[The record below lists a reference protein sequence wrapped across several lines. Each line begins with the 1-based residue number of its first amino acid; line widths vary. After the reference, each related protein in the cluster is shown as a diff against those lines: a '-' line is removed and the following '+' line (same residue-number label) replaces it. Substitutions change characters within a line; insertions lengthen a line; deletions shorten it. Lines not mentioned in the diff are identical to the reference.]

1 MSTITA
7 TSGTAIS
14 TPTTAPR
21 PQGTPW
27 LVWANLIASVC
38 IATGLYWDISWHET
52 IGRDSF
58 WTPAHLLIQF
68 GALLGAFG
76 SAWVIMRTT
85 FGGDSEARANSVN
98 VLGFRAPLGAFIAA
112 WGGGAMLT
120 SAPFDNWWHEAYGLD
135 VKIISPPHMLLALGI
150 AGIMW
155 GGAILAVSYLNRATG
170 EQRTRLQRILLFIGG
185 FIIVQ
190 GMTLKLEYTN
200 RVLLHS
206 AISYMVIGIGTLL
219 LLEGLARVS
228 GHRWARTIM
237 TGVYSAFVL
246 ILMWVLPL
254 FPAQPKLGPVYQDI
268 THMVPLSF
276 PLLLIVPAFALDL
289 VWPLLGE
296 PQVWSKLSRLVI
308 GGFAIVLAAPLI
320 WMNLLWHF
328 LWNLLLTR
336 QKQEDWSKR
345 LQEVWTKWRQ
355 EAWNKWLQAAFAG
368 ILFLAILIVVE
379 WPFATFLMS
388 SMARNRFFATT
399 DFPYFALPTSPT
411 VRHIFVS
418 WERSPAEFWRNMA
431 FGFLFS
437 IASMWAGIYW
447 GGWLKK
453 VRR

>member
-1 MSTITA
+1 MTE
-7 TSGTAIS
+7 TSS
-14 TPTTAPR
+14 APR
-21 PQGTPW
+21 PQGVPW
-27 LVWANLIASVC
+27 LVWANVIASVC

-68 GALLGAFG
+68 GALLAAFG

-85 FGGDSEARANSVN
+85 FGGDAEARRESVN

-135 VKIISPPHMLLALGI
+135 VKIISPPHVLLALGI

-155 GGAILAVSYLNRATG
+155 GGAILAASHMNRAEG
-170 EQRTRLQRILLFIGG
+170 EERTRLQRILLFIGG
-185 FIIVQ
+185 FVVVQ
-190 GMTLKLEYTN
+190 TMTLKLEYTN

-206 AISYMVIGIGTLL
+206 GISYMVIGIGTLL
-219 LLEGLARVS
+219 LLEGLARAS

-268 THMVPLSF
+268 THMVPLPF
-276 PLLLIVPAFALDL
+276 PMLLVVPAFFLDL
-289 VWPLLGE
+289 MWPMFKE
-296 PQVWSKLSRLVI
+296 APRWQWAVF
-308 GGFAIVLAAPLI
+308 GGV
-320 WMNLLWHF
+320 
-328 LWNLLLTR
+328 
-336 QKQEDWSKR
+336 
-345 LQEVWTKWRQ
+345 
-355 EAWNKWLQAAFAG
+355 AFMT
-368 ILFLAILIVVE
+368 ILIAVE

-388 SMARNRFFATT
+388 PASRNRLFATV
-399 DFPYFALPTSPT
+399 DFPYFALPSSPT
-411 VRHIFVS
+411 VRHVFVP
-418 WERSPAEFWRNMA
+418 WERSPKEFWRNMGI
-431 FGFLFS
+431 GFLFS
-437 IASMWAGIYW
+437 IASMWIGIFW
-447 GGWLKK
+447 GGWLQK

>member
-1 MSTITA
+1 MPKTLSRA
-7 TSGTAIS
+7 EAV
-14 TPTTAPR
+14 
-21 PQGTPW
+21 PW
-27 LVWANLIASVC
+27 LVWANVIASVC

-76 SAWVIMRTT
+76 SAWVIMKTT
-85 FGGDSEARANSVN
+85 FGGDSETRRNSVN

-135 VKIISPPHMLLALGI
+135 VKIISPPHMLLAVGI

-155 GGAILAVSYLNRATG
+155 GGAILAASYLNRATG
-170 EQRTRLQRILLFIGG
+170 EQRTRLQRILLFLGG

-237 TGVYSAFVL
+237 TAVYSGFVL
-246 ILMWVLPL
+246 ILMWVLPI

-268 THMVPLSF
+268 THMVPLPF
-276 PLLLIVPAFALDL
+276 PILLIVPAFFLDL
-289 VWPLLGE
+289 LL
-296 PQVWSKLSRLVI
+296 PRLKGAPKWQQAI
-308 GGFAIVLAAPLI
+308 FGGVA
-320 WMNLLWHF
+320 
-328 LWNLLLTR
+328 
-336 QKQEDWSKR
+336 
-345 LQEVWTKWRQ
+345 
-355 EAWNKWLQAAFAG
+355 
-368 ILFLAILIVVE
+368 FLAIMIVVE

-388 SMARNRFFATT
+388 SIARNRFFATT

-411 VRHIFVS
+411 VNHVFVH
-418 WERSPAEFWRNMA
+418 WERSPEEFWRNIA
-431 FGFLFS
+431 LGFLFS

>member
-7 TSGTAIS
+7 TSGIS
-14 TPTTAPR
+14 TPTTLSRAEAI
-21 PQGTPW
+21 PW
-27 LVWANLIASVC
+27 LVWANVIASVS

-68 GALLGAFG
+68 GAVLGAFG

-85 FGGDSEARANSVN
+85 FGPDTNASVQDDRRNSVN

-155 GGAILAVSYLNRATG
+155 GGAILAASYLNRADG
-170 EQRTRLQRILLFIGG
+170 EQRIGLQRIVMLLGG

-206 AISYMVIGIGTLL
+206 GISYMVMGIGTLL
-219 LLEGLARVS
+219 LLEGLARVA

-237 TGVYSAFVL
+237 TGIYSAFVL

-268 THMVPLSF
+268 THMVPLPF
-276 PLLLIVPAFALDL
+276 PLLLIVPAFFLDL
-289 VWPLLGE
+289 LL
-296 PQVWSKLSRLVI
+296 PIFKDAPKWQQAVF
-308 GGFAIVLAAPLI
+308 GGVA
-320 WMNLLWHF
+320 
-328 LWNLLLTR
+328 
-336 QKQEDWSKR
+336 
-345 LQEVWTKWRQ
+345 
-355 EAWNKWLQAAFAG
+355 
-368 ILFLAILIVVE
+368 FLAILIVVQ

-388 SMARNRFFATT
+388 PMARNRFFSTT

-411 VRHIFVS
+411 VNHLFVR
-418 WERSPAEFWRNMA
+418 WEQTPLEFWRNMGL
-431 FGFLFS
+431 GFLFS
-437 IASMWAGIYW
+437 VMSMWAGIYW

>member
-7 TSGTAIS
+7 TSGIS
-14 TPTTAPR
+14 TPTTLSRAEAI
-21 PQGTPW
+21 PW
-27 LVWANLIASVC
+27 LVWANVIASIS

-85 FGGDSEARANSVN
+85 FGGDTDDRRNSVN

-155 GGAILAVSYLNRATG
+155 GGAILAASYLNRATG
-170 EQRTRLQRILLFIGG
+170 EQRIKLQRIVMLLGG
-185 FIIVQ
+185 FIVVQ
-190 GMTLKLEYTN
+190 TMTLKLEYTN

-206 AISYMVIGIGTLL
+206 GISYMVMGIGTLL
-219 LLEGLARVS
+219 LLEGLARVA

-237 TGVYSAFVL
+237 TGIYSAFVL

-268 THMVPLSF
+268 THMVPLPF
-276 PLLLIVPAFALDL
+276 PLLLVVPAFFLDL
-289 VWPLLGE
+289 LL
-296 PQVWSKLSRLVI
+296 PIFKDAPKWQQAVF
-308 GGFAIVLAAPLI
+308 GGVA
-320 WMNLLWHF
+320 
-328 LWNLLLTR
+328 
-336 QKQEDWSKR
+336 
-345 LQEVWTKWRQ
+345 
-355 EAWNKWLQAAFAG
+355 
-368 ILFLAILIVVE
+368 FLAILIVVE

-388 SMARNRFFATT
+388 SMARNRFFSTT

-411 VRHIFVS
+411 VNHIFVH
-418 WERSPAEFWRNMA
+418 WEQTPLEFWRNMGL
-431 FGFLFS
+431 GFLFS
-437 IASMWAGIYW
+437 VASMWAGIYW

>member
-1 MSTITA
+1 MTERSTA
-7 TSGTAIS
+7 S
-14 TPTTAPR
+14 R
-21 PQGTPW
+21 PQSTPW
-27 LVWANLIASVC
+27 LVWANVIASVC

-85 FGGDSEARANSVN
+85 FGGDSEAKANSVS

-155 GGAILAVSYLNRATG
+155 GGAILAMSYLNRATG

-254 FPAQPKLGPVYQDI
+254 FPAQPRLGPVYQDI
-268 THMVPLSF
+268 THMVPLPF
-276 PLLLIVPAFALDL
+276 PILLIVPAFFLDL
-289 VWPLLGE
+289 VWPMLGE
-296 PQVWSKLSRLVI
+296 PPEWSPSSRT
-308 GGFAIVLAAPLI
+308 VLGAMS
-320 WMNLLWHF
+320 WVF
-328 LWNLLLTR
+328 LLLPFVLTF
-336 QKQEDWSKR
+336 QLGLTWVSGLLLALLPLFLVLDLGVNALFQQERKP
-345 LQEVWTKWRQ
+345 
-355 EAWNKWLQAAFAG
+355 WNKWLQATFAG
-368 ILFLAILIVVE
+368 VTFLAVLIAVE

-388 SMARNRFFATT
+388 PAARNAFFATV

-411 VRHIFVS
+411 VRHLFVR
-418 WERSPAEFWRNMA
+418 WETTPLEFWRNIALA
-431 FGFLFS
+431 FAFS
-437 IASMWAGIYW
+437 VVSMRIGITF
-447 GGWLKK
+447 GNWLRR

>member
-7 TSGTAIS
+7 TSGIS
-14 TPTTAPR
+14 TPTTLSRAEAI
-21 PQGTPW
+21 PW
-27 LVWANLIASVC
+27 LVWANVIASVS

-68 GALLGAFG
+68 GAVLGAFG

-85 FGGDSEARANSVN
+85 FGPDTNASVKDDRRNSVN

-155 GGAILAVSYLNRATG
+155 GGAILAASYLNRATG
-170 EQRTRLQRILLFIGG
+170 EQRIGLQRIVMFLGG

-206 AISYMVIGIGTLL
+206 GISYMVMGIGTLL
-219 LLEGLARVS
+219 LLEGLARVA

-237 TGVYSAFVL
+237 TGIYSAFVL

-268 THMVPLSF
+268 THMVPLPF
-276 PLLLIVPAFALDL
+276 PLLLIVPAFFLDL
-289 VWPLLGE
+289 FLPIFKDAPKWQQGVF
-296 PQVWSKLSRLVI
+296 
-308 GGFAIVLAAPLI
+308 GGVA
-320 WMNLLWHF
+320 
-328 LWNLLLTR
+328 
-336 QKQEDWSKR
+336 
-345 LQEVWTKWRQ
+345 
-355 EAWNKWLQAAFAG
+355 
-368 ILFLAILIVVE
+368 FLAILIVVE

-388 SMARNRFFATT
+388 PMARNRFFSTT

-411 VRHIFVS
+411 VNHLFVR
-418 WERSPAEFWRNMA
+418 WEQTPLEFWRNMGL
-431 FGFLFS
+431 GFLFS
-437 IASMWAGIYW
+437 VISMWAGIYW

>member
-1 MSTITA
+1 MSTLSAAAHINT
-7 TSGTAIS
+7 
-14 TPTTAPR
+14 TPALSRTHAAV
-21 PQGTPW
+21 PW
-27 LVWANLIASVC
+27 LVWANVIASVC

-68 GALLGAFG
+68 GAVLAAFG

-85 FGGDSEARANSVN
+85 FAGDAEARRNSVN

-155 GGAILAVSYLNRATG
+155 GGAILAASYLNRASG
-170 EQRTRLQRILLFIGG
+170 EQSAKLQRIFLFVGG
-185 FIIVQ
+185 FIVVQ
-190 GMTLKLEYTN
+190 SMTLKLEYTN

-206 AISYMVIGIGTLL
+206 GISYMVIGIGTLL
-219 LLEGLARVS
+219 LLEGLARAS

-254 FPAQPKLGPVYQDI
+254 FPAQPKLGPVYQSI
-268 THMVPLSF
+268 THMVPLPF
-276 PLLLIVPAFALDL
+276 PILLVVPAFFLDWI
-289 VWPLLGE
+289 WPIFKDA
-296 PQVWSKLSRLVI
+296 PKWQQAI
-308 GGFAIVLAAPLI
+308 FGGVA
-320 WMNLLWHF
+320 
-328 LWNLLLTR
+328 
-336 QKQEDWSKR
+336 
-345 LQEVWTKWRQ
+345 
-355 EAWNKWLQAAFAG
+355 
-368 ILFLAILIVVE
+368 FLAILIVVE

-388 SMARNRFFATT
+388 SMARNRLFATV

-411 VRHIFVS
+411 VRHVFVR
-418 WERSPAEFWRNMA
+418 WEQTPGEFWRNMGM
-431 FGFLFS
+431 GFVFS
-437 IASMWAGIYW
+437 VASMWAGIYW
-447 GGWLKK
+447 GEWLKR

>member
-1 MSTITA
+1 MTETSTA
-7 TSGTAIS
+7 SG
-14 TPTTAPR
+14 

-27 LVWANLIASVC
+27 LVWANVIASVC

-85 FGGDSEARANSVN
+85 FGGDPEARANSVN

-155 GGAILAVSYLNRATG
+155 GGAILAMSYLNRATG
-170 EQRTRLQRILLFIGG
+170 PERTRLQRILLFIGG

-268 THMVPLSF
+268 THMVPLPF
-276 PLLLIVPAFALDL
+276 PMLLIVPAFFLDL
-289 VWPLLGE
+289 TLPLFKDA
-296 PQVWSKLSRLVI
+296 PKWQQAI
-308 GGFAIVLAAPLI
+308 FGGVA
-320 WMNLLWHF
+320 
-328 LWNLLLTR
+328 
-336 QKQEDWSKR
+336 
-345 LQEVWTKWRQ
+345 
-355 EAWNKWLQAAFAG
+355 
-368 ILFLAILIVVE
+368 FLAIMIAVE

-388 SMARNRFFATT
+388 PMARNRFFATT

-411 VRHIFVS
+411 VRHVFAR
-418 WERSPAEFWRNMA
+418 WEQSPAEFWRNMVL
-431 FGFLFS
+431 GFLFS
-437 IASMWAGIYW
+437 VASMWAGIYW
-447 GGWLKK
+447 GNWLKR

>member
-1 MSTITA
+1 MA
-7 TSGTAIS
+7 ETS
-14 TPTTAPR
+14 TAPR

-27 LVWANLIASVC
+27 LVWANVIASVC

-68 GALLGAFG
+68 GVLLGAFG

-150 AGIMW
+150 AGILW
-155 GGAILAVSYLNRATG
+155 GGAILAVGYLNRATG
-170 EQRTRLQRILLFIGG
+170 EERTRLQRILLFIGG

-268 THMVPLSF
+268 THMVPLPF
-276 PLLLIVPAFALDL
+276 PILLIVPAFFLDL
-289 VWPLLGE
+289 VWPMLGE
-296 PQVWSKLSRLVI
+296 PQVWSKLSR
-308 GGFAIVLAAPLI
+308 FVLGAMS
-320 WMNLLWHF
+320 WVF
-328 LWNLLLTR
+328 LFLPFVLTFQLGLTWVSGLLLALLPLFLVLDLGVNALF
-336 QKQEDWSKR
+336 QQERKP
-345 LQEVWTKWRQ
+345 
-355 EAWNKWLQAAFAG
+355 WNKWLQATFAG
-368 ILFLAILIVVE
+368 VTFLAVLIAVE

-388 SMARNRFFATT
+388 PAARNAFFATV

-411 VRHIFVS
+411 VRHLFVR
-418 WERSPAEFWRNMA
+418 WETPPLEFWRNIALA
-431 FGFLFS
+431 FAFS
-437 IASMWAGIYW
+437 VVSMRIGITF
-447 GGWLKK
+447 GNWLRR